1 MGEAE
6 EEIKLQNQNG
16 VFDVTSLTNA
26 VQNRLASKGFIKI
39 FYIFFSYFCA
49 SLQIIIC
56 IEINLGTTTNQIMLN
71 NSNIQ
76 KNSSTSYFYSG
87 SKNMAHLQQQQQ
99 MTSSKIMLQQQQQQ
113 PQTMRIMN
121 QPHILQT
128 QKIMPQQQQ
137 QQQQQQ
143 LPLMQPQPLSIAI
156 STSSLSSITDTN
168 VDTYDIEKRKITEEQ
183 SERLVQ
189 KILKRTTE

>member
-1 MGEAE
+1 
-6 EEIKLQNQNG
+6 
-16 VFDVTSLTNA
+16 
-26 VQNRLASKGFIKI
+26 
-39 FYIFFSYFCA
+39 
-49 SLQIIIC
+49 
-56 IEINLGTTTNQIMLN
+56 MLN
-71 NSNIQ
+71 QSNIQ

-113 PQTMRIMN
+113 PQTIRIMN
-121 QPHILQT
+121 QPHIFQT
-128 QKIMPQQQQ
+128 HKIMPQQQK
-137 QQQQQQ
+137 QQQ

-156 STSSLSSITDTN
+156 STSSFSSITNTN

-189 KILKRTTE
+189 KILKRTTN